1 MITSEPVGEWFW
13 EPAPVLDAPASG
25 VAWALGLVGDV
36 RDVLASLGLVADGGT
51 GSVEVCELSAM
62 GRPLFER
69 RDVPLDV
76 LAGQASGLRLLPDQH
91 LTVALRLPGEWME
104 AGVRRRAEKL
114 FVLRVHVWGRGA
126 VLLVLAAH
134 ADAWMT
140 LDLRERP
147 QPEVAAENAPR
158 LAAALKQISELTGSE
173 TDPGDPTWH
182 ARPTADGF
190 ADLLVEGA
198 EYDDSWD
205 NFEVPARWRRLVK
218 LLPGGYGEEE
228 DYECTTEE
236 PVRYA
241 EVRCGERLL
250 GFLWASADGA
260 AGYEP
265 RGAAGDAAFG
275 AGVPW
280 LLRFRAARS
289 AGAGASEAL
298 EGCLGRI
305 EAGVTVGAV
314 VRRAPSL
321 DALQELSGR
330 G

>member
-1 MITSEPVGEWFW
+1 MITTEPVGEWFW
-13 EPAPVLDAPASG
+13 EPSPVLDAAASG
-25 VAWALGLVGDV
+25 ASRAVALVGEV
-36 RDVLASLGLVADGGT
+36 RDVLASLGLVGDGGT

-62 GRPLFER
+62 GRPVFER

-76 LAGQASGLRLLPDQH
+76 LAGQAAAVRLLPDQF
-91 LTVALRLPGEWME
+91 LTVVLRLPGEWAE
-104 AGVRRRAEKL
+104 AGVRRRAEEL
-114 FVLRVHVWGRGA
+114 FVVRVHLWGQGGT
-126 VLLVLAAH
+126 VLAMGVY
-134 ADAWMT
+134 ADPWLT
-140 LDLRERP
+140 QDLRERP

-158 LAAALKQISELTGSE
+158 LAAALGRISALTRSE
-173 TDPGDPTWH
+173 VDPGDETRH
-182 ARPTADGF
+182 ARPTPDGF
-190 ADLLVEGA
+190 ADLLA
-198 EYDDSWD
+198 EEAAYADSWGT
-205 NFEVPARWRRLVK
+205 FEVPARWRRLMK
-218 LLPGGYGEEE
+218 LLPGGYGEG
-228 DYECTTEE
+228 DYEATTEE
-236 PVRYA
+236 AVRYA

-265 RGAAGDAAFG
+265 RSAAGDAAFG

-289 AGAGASEAL
+289 GGAGASAAL
-298 EGCLGRI
+298 DGCLGRT

-314 VRRAPSL
+314 VHRAPSL